1 MAFFRIGQDSL
12 VDIIQIPSFPMF
24 EGLTN
29 INEIITF
36 LIVGGIVQV
45 LFIFNFFYS
54 IFYGTKASKNPWG
67 STTLEWTTPIEEFM
81 EIGWRNSDS

>member
-1 MAFFRIGQDSL
+1 
-12 VDIIQIPSFPMF
+12 MF

-36 LIVGGIVQV
+36 FCNIGGIVQV

-54 IFYGTKASKNPWG
+54 IFYGTKKQQK
-67 STTLEWTTPIEEFM
+67 TLGDQQP
-81 EIGWRNSDS
+81 

>member
-1 MAFFRIGQDSL
+1 
-12 VDIIQIPSFPMF
+12 MF

-36 LIVGGIVQV
+36 FAIVGGIVQV

-54 IFYGTKASKNPWG
+54 IFYGTKLKEPMG
-67 STTLEWTTPIEEFM
+67 IY
-81 EIGWRNSDS
+81 NS

>member
-1 MAFFRIGQDSL
+1 
-12 VDIIQIPSFPMF
+12 MF

-36 LIVGGIVQV
+36 LRSRGIVQV

-54 IFYGTKASKNPWG
+54 IFYGTKHQRTHGDLQLLNGQPNRKNSWKLVGEIPTVRRWAMTIQ
-67 STTLEWTTPIEEFM
+67 SWT
-81 EIGWRNSDS
+81 